1 MPPLTLDDQ
10 TADTTEATR
19 PTLST
24 WFDVIRNQLP
34 GSAVPLGS
42 ASETE
47 GERLIDSPVDSP
59 LVENVRLMG
68 ALLGKVLVEHEG
80 PEFYQFVEAVRKA
93 AKNARKETGTL
104 GAEELDAVLNKE
116 IGDRPIAER
125 VDWLDRLASAFRLF
139 LTLTGLAEMYH
150 ITKLSRTK
158 DSLQTALAM
167 WANCE
172 AGQSGL
178 THFLDKLSVRLVAT
192 AHPTNMLRHTVLRHQ
207 RKLFTTL
214 SDLHKPDLT
223 ALEQQGLLQTML
235 EHIEWLWVTR
245 FNRWEKPSVL
255 DEVISVQSYMRR
267 SIYPSLTNFH
277 ETLYRELEA
286 REAWEASPGSNN
298 LPTLTPQLNSHDW
311 KPLIT
316 FGSWV
321 GGDMDG
327 NPFVLPAVAIKTLER
342 QYTNILTL
350 YHEDLLSLNPT
361 LSMAYD
367 PNGKS
372 TSACQAYIDEQLKAA
387 TEAGMEVGLYQKQR
401 YHEPFRLVTSL
412 MAAKLN
418 RTLKSSPLDPTSRNQ
433 PFTYPSSDVLEKEL
447 SQLSEWLQR
456 EGFLRTT
463 QHRLKRLRLKLS
475 LFGFFFNSLDLR
487 EDSLEVAKAAKL
499 ITNTLKISHNQA
511 PHAAYEEGLSQAIL
525 APQSVSPRQ
534 LLGTA
539 TERLL
544 DEHED
549 ADAIQRLMGMLAVV
563 RKAKLTMGQRVSQ
576 HFILS
581 MTQSAADVLH
591 ALLLL
596 KVQGLFYQD
605 WQGNFHSEMDVVP
618 LFETVE
624 DLRNAPRVMTSLFEN
639 PAYRQQLACRNN
651 QQLIMLGYS
660 DSNKDG
666 GYICCNWELYKAQV
680 ELLKVAKRYK
690 VEVRFF
696 HGRGGN
702 IGRGGAPTHRAITA
716 LPLGSSQYGQ
726 DLTEQGEVLPR
737 YYNVPESAYEHFNN
751 MLSALLQANLPNQ
764 KEEPAEWHG
773 LMEHLAGAALSEY
786 RRLVHEHPD
795 FISYFEHVTPREVE
809 LLNIG
814 SRPSKRREMKSIKDL
829 RAIPW
834 VFRWFQSRQIIPGWY
849 GLGAALE
856 HYIKHHSLGEQ
867 SALEQ
872 LKTLYTRWPFFRS
885 IIENSEIS
893 LLQTDLG
900 IARYYVQSLAPEP
913 EKALKVWSLLK
924 QDYDKALHY
933 IPVITGHGVME
944 GAEDKRLKRS
954 IELKTPYLDPL
965 NYIQVRLLASYRQQ
979 LEAEEPDEA
988 LLQHLQN
995 AIVASIEGVA
1005 TGLGT
1010 TG

>member
-1 MPPLTLDDQ
+1 MTPLTMENQ
-10 TADTTEATR
+10 PAPTTESAK
-19 PTLST
+19 PTLTT
-24 WFDVIRNQLP
+24 WFEVIRNQLP

-42 ASETE
+42 TSETE
-47 GERLIDSPVDSP
+47 GERIIDTPEDWP
-59 LVENVRLMG
+59 LVEDVRLLG

-104 GAEELDAVLNKE
+104 GAEELDAVLNEELGK
-116 IGDRPIAER
+116 RPIAER

-150 ITKLSRTK
+150 ITKLSRTN
-158 DSLQTALAM
+158 DSLQTALDL
-167 WANCE
+167 WSSSE
-172 AGQSGL
+172 TGQSGL
-178 THFLDKLSVRLVAT
+178 THFLDKLTVRLVAT

-214 SDLHKPDLT
+214 SELHKPDLT
-223 ALEQQGLLQTML
+223 VMEQQGLLQTML

-245 FNRWEKPSVL
+245 FNRWEKPSVF
-255 DEVISVQSYMRR
+255 DEVNSVQSYMQRA
-267 SIYPSLTNFH
+267 IYPSLTDFH
-277 ETLYRELEA
+277 EMLYRELEA
-286 REAWEASPGSNN
+286 KESQAGSTSTN
-298 LPTLTPQLNSHDW
+298 LPSLTPQLNSSNW

-327 NPFVLPAVAIKTLER
+327 NPFVIPNVAIKTLER
-342 QYTNILTL
+342 QYSNILKL
-350 YHEDLLSLNPT
+350 YHQDLLGLNPT
-361 LSMAYD
+361 LSMAYK
-367 PNGKS
+367 PEGKS
-372 TSACQAYIDEQLKAA
+372 TKACQEYIDDQLNKAA
-387 TEAGMEVGLYQKQR
+387 EAGLDVGLYQKQR
-401 YHEPFRLVTSL
+401 YQEPFRLVTSL
-412 MAAKLN
+412 MAAKVS
-418 RTLKSSPLDPTSRNQ
+418 RTLDSSPLDPTSRNR
-433 PFTYPSSDVLEKEL
+433 PFTYPSSDELEKEL
-447 SQLSEWLQR
+447 AQLSDWLQA

-463 QHRLKRLRLKLS
+463 QQRLKRLQLKLS

-487 EDSLEVAKAAKL
+487 EDSLEVAKSARL
-499 ITNTLKISHNQA
+499 ITDTLKIEDKAEADES
-511 PHAAYEEGLSQAIL
+511 YEEQLTKGIL

-539 TERLL
+539 TKPLL
-544 DEHED
+544 NGHED
-549 ADAIQRLMGMLAVV
+549 AGAIQRLMGMLAVV

-605 WQGNFHSEMDVVP
+605 WQGTFHSEMDVVP
-618 LFETVE
+618 LFETVD
-624 DLRNAPRVMTSLFEN
+624 DLRNAPKVMTALFEN
-639 PAYRQQLACRNN
+639 PAYRQQLACRQN

-680 ELLKVAKRYK
+680 ELLKVAKKYK
-690 VEVRFF
+690 VEIRFF

-716 LPLGSSQYGQ
+716 LPLGSSQFGQ

-737 YYNVPESAYEHFNN
+737 YYNVPESAYEHFSN

-786 RRLVHEHPD
+786 RRLVHEHPE

-867 SALEQ
+867 PALEQ
-872 LKTLYTRWPFFRS
+872 LKTLYTKWPFFRS
-885 IIENSEIS
+885 VIENSEIS
-893 LLQTDLG
+893 LVQTDLG

-913 EKALKVWSLLK
+913 EKALSVWDLLK
-924 QDYDKALHY
+924 KDYDKALHY
-933 IPVITGHGVME
+933 IPIITGHGLME
-944 GAEDKRLKRS
+944 GASDKRLKRS